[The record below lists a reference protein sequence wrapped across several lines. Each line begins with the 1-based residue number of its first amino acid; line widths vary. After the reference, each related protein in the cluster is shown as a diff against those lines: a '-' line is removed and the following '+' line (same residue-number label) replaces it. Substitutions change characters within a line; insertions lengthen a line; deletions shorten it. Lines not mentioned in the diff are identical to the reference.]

1 MNKNDNKL
9 IIYMFEKDELQ
20 RFEVFTKILSESY

>member
-9 IIYMFEKDELQ
+9 INYMFEKDELQ
-20 RFEVFTKILSESY
+20 RFEVFTKILSENY